1 MAVNTYP
8 ASLVDTARSLRTDE
22 RSVAEY
28 VAESCD
34 RLDEIEPD
42 VQAFVPESS
51 RRERLRVAASTLKAE
66 SSEPADRGPLHGVPV
81 GVKDIFHV
89 DDLPTR
95 AGSDLSPETL
105 AGPEA
110 AVVRELRAAG
120 ALVLGKTRTT
130 EFAYFEPGP
139 TRNPHDLD
147 HTPGGSSSGS
157 AAAVATGECP
167 LALGSQTIGS
177 VIRPAAFCG
186 VVGLKPTYSRVPV
199 EGVIPVASSLDHVG
213 WFTQDVAGARL
224 AATVLCEDWA
234 AGTATAPESLD
245 PSERPTIGV
254 PDGPYLEQASSEG
267 IEAFE
272 RQVED
277 LEAAGYEIRRVR
289 SFGEVETVNGRHE
302 ALMAAEMAI
311 AHGERGWY
319 PAYTDQYSETTADL
333 IETGRAVSAGTIGDV
348 RTDREATCEA
358 LLETMEREGIDLWV
372 SPAAPGPAPEGINDT
387 GDPVMNLPWTHV
399 GAPALTVPAGTVDG
413 LPVGLQCTAR
423 PMDDE
428 RLLAWGEGIESTLT
442 GR

>member
-1 MAVNTYP
+1 MPVNRYP
-8 ASLVDTARSLRTDE
+8 ASLLDTARSLRTGD
-22 RSVAEY
+22 RSVTEHAVEL
-28 VAESCD
+28 CD

-42 VQAFVPESS
+42 IEAFVSESA
-51 RRERLRVAASTLKAE
+51 RRDRVLDAASELETP
-66 SSEPADRGPLHGVPV
+66 SPDPANRGPLYGVPV

-89 DDLPTR
+89 DGLPTR
-95 AGSDLSPETL
+95 AGSDLTPETL

-110 AVVRELRAAG
+110 TVVRDLRAAG
-120 ALVLGKTRTT
+120 ALVLGKTHTT
-130 EFAYFEPGP
+130 EFAYFDPGP
-139 TRNPHDLD
+139 TRNPHDTT

-157 AAAVATGECP
+157 AAAVAAGECP

-186 VVGLKPTYSRVPV
+186 VVGLKPTYGRVPI
-199 EGVIPVASSLDHVG
+199 EGVIPVAPSLDHVG
-213 WFTQDVAGARL
+213 WFTQDVSGARL
-224 AATVLCEDWA
+224 AASILCEDWLSDPV
-234 AGTATAPESLD
+234 GTLD
-245 PSERPTIGV
+245 AQERPTIGV
-254 PDGPYLEQASSEG
+254 PDGPYLEQASSAG

-277 LEAAGYEIRRVR
+277 LEAAGYEIRRV
-289 SFGEVETVNGRHE
+289 SLLDDIGTINERHE
-302 ALMAAEMAI
+302 TLMAAEMAI

-319 PAYTDQYSETTADL
+319 PAYADQYSEATADL
-333 IETGRAVSAGTIGDV
+333 IETGRAVSAETIGDA
-348 RTDREATCEA
+348 RAGREATREGV
-358 LLETMEREGIDLWV
+358 LETMEGEEIDLWI
-372 SPAAPGPAPEGINDT
+372 SPAAPGPAPEGIDDT

-399 GAPALTVPAGTVDG
+399 GVPALTVPAGTVDG